1 MPSITLAAA
10 APAGMDEQW
19 LLVGAI
25 FVLAG
30 AVKGVIGM
38 GLPTLGMGLLGLT
51 MAPAQA
57 AALLFVPS
65 LLTNVWQMLD
75 GPGLPALWRRLW
87 PLLAGVV
94 LGTWLGAA
102 WLPLSGSGAGA
113 VLGAA
118 LAAYALAGLLAWQ
131 PRVPAAAER
140 RLAPWIGAATGLVTA
155 ATGVFVMPAVPYLQA
170 LKLDK
175 DALVQALGLAF
186 TVSTLAL
193 GASLAQL
200 GALDGRSAGA
210 SLLALLPA
218 LLGMRGGQWL
228 RARLSPVA
236 FRRCF
241 FWGLLALGLYLGGRS
256 WL

>member
-1 MPSITLAAA
+1 MPSATLAAFPT
-10 APAGMDEQW
+10 APHEQW
-19 LLVGAI
+19 LLIGIV

-57 AALLFVPS
+57 AALLFLPS
-65 LLTNVWQMLD
+65 LLTNLWQMLD
-75 GPGLPALWRRLW
+75 GRALPILTRRLW
-87 PLLAGVV
+87 PLLAGAT
-94 LGTWLGAA
+94 LGTWFGAA
-102 WLPLSGSGAGA
+102 WLPLSSAVGGA
-113 VLGAA
+113 VLGVA
-118 LAAYALAGLLAWQ
+118 LSAYALAGLLAWQ
-131 PRVPAAAER
+131 PRVPAPAER
-140 RLAPWIGAATGLVTA
+140 WLGPVIGAATGLVTA
-155 ATGVFVMPAVPYLQA
+155 VTGVFAIPAVPYLQA

-175 DALVQALGLAF
+175 DVLVQALGLAF

-193 GASLAQL
+193 GASLAKL
-200 GALDGRSAGA
+200 GALDSHSAAA

-228 RARLSPVA
+228 RARLSPSA

-241 FWGLLALGLYLGGRS
+241 FWGLLGLGLYLGGRY
-256 WL
+256 WW